1 LKAEN
6 IILDEKNKGN
16 EIIIAKMKEQTKRL
30 YIKQWVLKRQLQ
42 KVETKRNDLE
52 TEKKVAD

>member
-1 LKAEN
+1 
-6 IILDEKNKGN
+6 
-16 EIIIAKMKEQTKRL
+16 MKEQTKRL